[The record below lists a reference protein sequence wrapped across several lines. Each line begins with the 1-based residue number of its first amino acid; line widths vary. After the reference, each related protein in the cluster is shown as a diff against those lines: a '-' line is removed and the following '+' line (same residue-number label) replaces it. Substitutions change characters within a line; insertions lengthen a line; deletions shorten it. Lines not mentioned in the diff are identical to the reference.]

1 MKLRG
6 LPYRIGGIG
15 GLYDLASISE
25 VGRYMSDERVESGVG
40 RMIVYMLGT
49 RDQLIPAFRCERGT
63 YAER

>member
-6 LPYRIGGIG
+6 RPCRKGGIG

-25 VGRYMSDERVESGVG
+25 VGKYMSDGRVGNGVG

-49 RDQLIPAFRCERGT
+49 GC
-63 YAER
+63 